1 MRNSLLITSL
11 ALLLINCKD
20 QTLPPPDYLQIPA
33 ETLEDKIH
41 GGFLGQLLGNL
52 NGLPHEMKY
61 IDEPGQVEVYVP
73 SLPEGARSD
82 DDTDIE
88 WIYVVAM
95 QETDQLFLS
104 PEEISKRWK
113 AHINE
118 RIWCSNRYARK
129 LMDLEIHPPLT
140 GRIALNPWA
149 IFNIS
154 GQFICES
161 FGLIAPAMPAT
172 AAELGLHYTHVTI
185 DGEPA
190 QTTQLFTTMIAT
202 AFVEDDIENIL
213 QAGLAAIDPE
223 SQISEIVG
231 YVHEQWRQQPDDW
244 RKTRGEIENKYSRF
258 GGETRDRNGY
268 ELNTASTI
276 ASLLYGKGDFVETL
290 RLAFNFGWD
299 ADNNAATSGTIIG
312 VIKGREWMD
321 EQGWDIKDI
330 YRNVTRDGMPMDET
344 ITSFGN
350 RLVSL
355 GRTAILENGGR
366 FVEDGGE
373 RVYHVAAQRPKNVDP
388 LPKPL
393 DRLEELRRELV
404 PVLTQD
410 IQTGGVRQA
419 RAAYYVICLDEA
431 ERMRSQYPDLWSNAL
446 EELAGFPDVIQNL
459 YEAPGPTGDRLRELA
474 SKAGLENWQPVV
486 GSR

>member
-1 MRNSLLITSL
+1 MKNQAITASLCF
-11 ALLLINCKD
+11 LLLGCSD
-20 QTLPPPDYLQIPA
+20 QTQPPPGTLQLPV
-33 ETLEDKIH
+33 ETLEDKIR

-61 IDEPGQVEVYVP
+61 IDQPGQVADYVP

-95 QETDQLFLS
+95 QEKNQLFLS
-104 PEEISKRWK
+104 PEVISNRWK

-129 LMDLEIHPPLT
+129 LMDIEVLPPLT

-161 FGLIAPAMPAT
+161 FGLISPAMPET
-172 AAELGLHYTHVTI
+172 AARLGLHYTHVTI

-202 AFVEDDIENIL
+202 AFVEEDIEKIL
-213 QAGLAAIDPE
+213 QAGLSAIDPSSE
-223 SQISEIVG
+223 ISEIVE
-231 YVHEQWRQQPDDW
+231 YVYQEWKRQPRDW
-244 RKTRGEIENKYSRF
+244 QKTREAIRDKYSRF

-299 ADNNAATSGTIIG
+299 ADNNAATSGTIVG
-312 VIKGREWMD
+312 VIKGQKWMD
-321 EQGWDIKDI
+321 QQGWEIKDL

-344 ITSFGN
+344 ITSFGD
-350 RLVSL
+350 RLVFL
-355 GRTAILENGGR
+355 ARKNILDNGGQI
-366 FVEDGGE
+366 VERGE
-373 RVYHVAAQRPKNVDP
+373 NRVYYVAKQELTNVEP
-388 LPKPL
+388 LPDPL
-393 DRLEELRRELV
+393 DRLDELRTELV
-404 PVLTQD
+404 PILTGD
-410 IQTGGVRQA
+410 IQKGGVLQA
-419 RAAYYVICLDEA
+419 RAAYYLICLDESK
-431 ERMRSQYPDLWSNAL
+431 RIRSQYPELWRNAL
-446 EELAGFPDVIQNL
+446 NELGKFPEVIQNL
-459 YEAPGPTGDRLRELA
+459 YEAPGPTGEKLRELA
-474 SKAGLENWQPVV
+474 RAAGLEPVAPD
-486 GSR
+486 R